1 MVETFAAGF
10 GGADS
15 NAEDLFEVLLTDVG
29 VEGLGSE
36 FFFLFVG
43 FLWAGGF
50 RF

>member
-10 GGADS
+10 GRTDS
-15 NAEDLFEVLLTDVG
+15 NAEDLFEVLLTNVG
-29 VEGLGSE
+29 IKSLGSE